1 MSTTCFVHSLI
12 VIIAAIDIGSNAA
25 RILINKVNKRNNET
39 SFTKLNL
46 LRIPLKLGFDVF
58 KKGTISKE
66 KTDMFIQ
73 TMAIFRDLMKVYEV
87 NHYRAC
93 ATSAMRDASNGKD
106 VLKKVKKEMGMDIEI
121 ISGIEEA
128 EILNENHMSANLVS
142 GEKQLFVDV
151 GGGSTEMT
159 LYVKNEVVEKESF
172 NVGTI
177 RMINGPIP
185 DEEWERFKS
194 FMKSKVKPIKG
205 IQVIGSGGNIN
216 KVFSLSKTK
225 EGKAIPAHFLKF
237 IHKELEPISV
247 SKRMKRYNLRED
259 RAAVIVPAM
268 QIYLSA
274 LKWGGLDEIFVPKI
288 GLADGI
294 IKKLYYDLSKTS

>member
-1 MSTTCFVHSLI
+1 M
-12 VIIAAIDIGSNAA
+12 IIAAIDIGSNAA
-25 RILINKVNKRNNET
+25 RLLINKVIRRDNET
-39 SFTKLNL
+39 LFSKLNL

-58 KKGTISKE
+58 KNQTISEE
-66 KTDMFIQ
+66 KTEMFIQ
-73 TMAIFRDLMKVYEV
+73 TMSIFQDLMKLYQVD
-87 NHYRAC
+87 HYRAC
-93 ATSAMRDASNGKD
+93 ATSAMRDASNGKEI
-106 VLKKVKKEMGMDIEI
+106 LKRVKKELGMEIEI
-121 ISGIEEA
+121 ISGLEEA
-128 EILNENHMSANLVS
+128 EILNENHKSANLIS

-151 GGGSTEMT
+151 GGGSTEIT
-159 LYVKNEVVEKESF
+159 LYIKNEVVEKESF

-177 RMINGPIP
+177 RMLNGPIP

-194 FMKSKVKPIKG
+194 FMKSKIKPIKG

-237 IHKELEPISV
+237 IHKELEPLSI

-259 RAAVIVPAM
+259 RATVIVPAM
-268 QIYLSA
+268 QIFQSL
-274 LKWGGLDEIFVPKI
+274 LKWGGLDEIYVPRI

-294 IKKLYYDLSKTS
+294 VKKLYIDLSKTS